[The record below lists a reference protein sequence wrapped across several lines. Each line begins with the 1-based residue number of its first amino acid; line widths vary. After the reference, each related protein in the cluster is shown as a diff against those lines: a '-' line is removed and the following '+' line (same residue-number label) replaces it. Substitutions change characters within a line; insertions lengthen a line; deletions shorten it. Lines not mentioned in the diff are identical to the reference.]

1 MVVQSMPCTMEQKAD
16 PLMGEK
22 EDAKFP
28 PGLLN

>member
-1 MVVQSMPCTMEQKAD
+1 MVVQTTPCTLEQKAG

-28 PGLLN
+28 PSLLN